1 MKYGA
6 SETLCQNEESSHHK
20 VFGQRM
26 ILNKVASKLR
36 SKRALGRSVRDNDN
50 NDNDDDDD
58 DDDDDEQIMVSQ
70 EGPWPFGQTPEVSRT
85 DFTDLPTFRFIFLG
99 SRNFSQILLLF
110 VSNSIMLF
118 ILYLYK
124 AGVRIFRT

>member
-1 MKYGA
+1 
-6 SETLCQNEESSHHK
+6 
-20 VFGQRM
+20 M

-36 SKRALGRSVRDNDN
+36 SKRALGRSVRDNVNIDN
-50 NDNDDDDD
+50 

-99 SRNFSQILLLF
+99 SPSNFSQILLLF

-118 ILYLYK
+118 ICYLYK
-124 AGVRIFRT
+124 SGVSIFRT

>member
-1 MKYGA
+1 
-6 SETLCQNEESSHHK
+6 
-20 VFGQRM
+20 M

-36 SKRALGRSVRDNDN
+36 SRGFLGRSVRDNDN
-50 NDNDDDDD
+50 D

-99 SRNFSQILLLF
+99 SSRNFSQILLLLL
-110 VSNSIMLF
+110 SNGELLF
-118 ILYLYK
+118 I
-124 AGVRIFRT
+124 

>member
-20 VFGQRM
+20 LFGQRM

-50 NDNDDDDD
+50 NDND

-99 SRNFSQILLLF
+99 SRNFSQILLLLL
-110 VSNSIMLF
+110 SNGVLLF
-118 ILYLYK
+118 I
-124 AGVRIFRT
+124 

>member
-20 VFGQRM
+20 LFGQRM

-36 SKRALGRSVRDNDN
+36 SLRALGRSVRDNDN
-50 NDNDDDDD
+50 D

-85 DFTDLPTFRFIFLG
+85 DFTDLPFPFHLLGLPQFL
-99 SRNFSQILLLF
+99 SDFASF
-110 VSNSIMLF
+110 CF
-118 ILYLYK
+118 K
-124 AGVRIFRT
+124 

>member
-1 MKYGA
+1 
-6 SETLCQNEESSHHK
+6 
-20 VFGQRM
+20 M

-36 SKRALGRSVRDNDN
+36 SRRALGRSVRDNDN
-50 NDNDDDDD
+50 

-110 VSNSIMLF
+110 VSNSIF
-118 ILYLYK
+118 K
-124 AGVRIFRT
+124 CCSFDIFTSQVSAFLEPNRFFGGTL

>member
-1 MKYGA
+1 
-6 SETLCQNEESSHHK
+6 
-20 VFGQRM
+20 M

-36 SKRALGRSVRDNDN
+36 SRRALGRSVRGNDN
-50 NDNDDDDD
+50 NNND

-118 ILYLYK
+118 I
-124 AGVRIFRT
+124 

>member
-1 MKYGA
+1 
-6 SETLCQNEESSHHK
+6 
-20 VFGQRM
+20 M
-26 ILNKVASKLR
+26 ILNKVTSKLR
-36 SKRALGRSVRDNDN
+36 GRRALGRSVRDNDN
-50 NDNDDDDD
+50 NDNDD

-118 ILYLYK
+118 I
-124 AGVRIFRT
+124 

>member
-1 MKYGA
+1 
-6 SETLCQNEESSHHK
+6 
-20 VFGQRM
+20 M

-36 SKRALGRSVRDNDN
+36 SRRALGSSVRDNGN
-50 NDNDDDDD
+50 NDND

-118 ILYLYK
+118 I
-124 AGVRIFRT
+124 

>member
-6 SETLCQNEESSHHK
+6 SETLFQSSHHK
-20 VFGQRM
+20 LFRQRM

-36 SKRALGRSVRDNDN
+36 SRRALGRSVRGNDN
-50 NDNDDDDD
+50 NDND

-118 ILYLYK
+118 I
-124 AGVRIFRT
+124 

>member
-1 MKYGA
+1 
-6 SETLCQNEESSHHK
+6 
-20 VFGQRM
+20 M

-36 SKRALGRSVRDNDN
+36 SKRALGRSVRDNGNIDN
-50 NDNDDDDD
+50 

-99 SRNFSQILLLF
+99 SPRNFSQILLLF
-110 VSNSIMLF
+110 VYMV
-118 ILYLYK
+118 
-124 AGVRIFRT
+124 GVLGSLRIFWQNIGLLNPRIGK

>member
-6 SETLCQNEESSHHK
+6 SETLCQNEESSHYK
-20 VFGQRM
+20 LFAQRM
-26 ILNKVASKLR
+26 ILNEVASKLR

-50 NDNDDDDD
+50 NDND

-99 SRNFSQILLLF
+99 SRNFSQILLLLL
-110 VSNSIMLF
+110 SNGVLLF
-118 ILYLYK
+118 I
-124 AGVRIFRT
+124 

>member
-1 MKYGA
+1 
-6 SETLCQNEESSHHK
+6 
-20 VFGQRM
+20 M

-36 SKRALGRSVRDNDN
+36 SKRALGSSVREY
-50 NDNDDDDD
+50 DNDDND

-99 SRNFSQILLLF
+99 SRNFSQILLLLLL
-110 VSNSIMLF
+110 SNGVLLF
-118 ILYLYK
+118 I
-124 AGVRIFRT
+124 

>member
-20 VFGQRM
+20 LFGQRM

-50 NDNDDDDD
+50 NDNDDD

>member
-6 SETLCQNEESSHHK
+6 SETLCQSSHHK
-20 VFGQRM
+20 LFRQRM

-50 NDNDDDDD
+50 NDNDD

-110 VSNSIMLF
+110 VSNSTMLF
-118 ILYLYK
+118 I
-124 AGVRIFRT
+124 

>member
-1 MKYGA
+1 
-6 SETLCQNEESSHHK
+6 
-20 VFGQRM
+20 M
-26 ILNKVASKLR
+26 ILNKVTSKLR
-36 SKRALGRSVRDNDN
+36 SRRALGRSVRDNDN
-50 NDNDDDDD
+50 DD

-99 SRNFSQILLLF
+99 SSRNFSQILLLF

-118 ILYLYK
+118 I
-124 AGVRIFRT
+124 

>member
-6 SETLCQNEESSHHK
+6 SETLCQNEESSHYK
-20 VFGQRM
+20 LFAQRM

-36 SKRALGRSVRDNDN
+36 SRRALGSSVRDNGN
-50 NDNDDDDD
+50 NDND

-118 ILYLYK
+118 I
-124 AGVRIFRT
+124 